1 MFPLCSFEEFN
12 CEHDLHYWHH
22 MHNNLV
28 AYVCTKLMFVNL
40 QAQDK
45 GASSLET
52 GMIIG
57 IASLTLTIF
66 APAVGYFVSLIML
79 QA

>member
-1 MFPLCSFEEFN
+1 MKIN
-12 CEHDLHYWHH
+12 TLHVYRW
-22 MHNNLV
+22 
-28 AYVCTKLMFVNL
+28 AI
-40 QAQDK
+40 DK

-66 APAVGYFVSLIML
+66 APIVGYFVSPNSKINSIGINSHHVILR
-79 QA
+79 

>member
-1 MFPLCSFEEFN
+1 MYHVHLMCTQ
-12 CEHDLHYWHH
+12 
-22 MHNNLV
+22 NL
-28 AYVCTKLMFVNL
+28 MIVNL

-66 APAVGYFVSLIML
+66 APAVGYFVSFVIIVITSIAHTTYSHNLT
-79 QA
+79 